1 MNYRSDT
8 LTQSGGKTL
17 EKLSIVFNPHAPRI
31 LPVILWFSVV
41 LFTLINTP
49 SYTAIT
55 ARSDVDGITVEFN
68 LPDLRVTPVERDG
81 VKYQS
86 VSYESCGFTSEE
98 GNPYLPVSR
107 ILLGVPAD
115 TSFSVEVLHAANETR
130 MNHRLPP
137 VPRRALS
144 RENDLLTSGRHRGWS
159 AEQIQAPDR
168 GVARRWRRVP
178 SGRHVPLQLGGQIV
192 YEGYMRSQRVICL
205 ALHPV
210 QYSATSRL
218 LRLHPRMVVRLHFH
232 AAEPDDISTYRDS
245 TFSKPEVS
253 FPDC

>member
-17 EKLSIVFNPHAPRI
+17 EKLSIVFNPLAPRI

-41 LFTLINTP
+41 FFTLINTP

-86 VSYESCGFTSEE
+86 VSYEECGFTSEE

-144 RENDLLTSGRHRGWS
+144 RENDLLTPGRHRGWS
-159 AEQIQAPDR
+159 
-168 GVARRWRRVP
+168 
-178 SGRHVPLQLGGQIV
+178 GRTDSELRPRNGAKMATRTERAASSPPTWHRL
-192 YEGYMRSQRVICL
+192 YMRGTCDL
-205 ALHPV
+205 NA
-210 QYSATSRL
+210 
-218 LRLHPRMVVRLHFH
+218 
-232 AAEPDDISTYRDS
+232 
-245 TFSKPEVS
+245 
-253 FPDC
+253 